1 MRFGGFDD
9 GKGTVGN
16 DDGSSQILWRQIWD
30 KSADLKLREGT
41 MERKYKE
48 FFAKHKVAAFFV
60 VIGIVAIFG
69 LTMSNRISGRFS
81 GSGAA
86 GADLIQEMKAIYG
99 EDYPK
104 KIECLSKEGE
114 CEEWEYEQVQY
125 TVEPIREFRFGKKTT
140 FGKAGE
146 KLGLEDLGKIAE
158 CFEIEIP
165 QDGILDNQPI
175 GKSISGALYK
185 VTATFTRWT
194 ELSGA
199 EETNDVTVSNKRV
212 VKEVT
217 HYGINPYE
225 NSVRAMLIDGG
236 HSEGE
241 A

>member
-1 MRFGGFDD
+1 
-9 GKGTVGN
+9 
-16 DDGSSQILWRQIWD
+16 
-30 KSADLKLREGT
+30 

-60 VIGIVAIFG
+60 VIGIVAILG

-86 GADLIQEMKAIYG
+86 GADLIQEMNAIYG
-99 EDYPK
+99 EDHPK

-125 TVEPIREFRFGKKTT
+125 TVEPVREFRFGKKKT
-140 FGKAGE
+140 FGEAGE
-146 KLGLEDLGKIAE
+146 KLGLEDLEKIAE
-158 CFEIEIP
+158 CFEIAIP
-165 QDGILDNQPI
+165 QDGILDE
-175 GKSISGALYK
+175 
-185 VTATFTRWT
+185 RWT
-194 ELSGA
+194 EVSSA

-236 HSEGE
+236 ESDEKV
-241 A
+241 